1 MTKSD
6 AYMLFTI
13 SLNHF
18 NQTTR
23 QLEELD
29 TIAYHTIIIKQSYS
43 HLNYDYDKHFN
54 KCKNIYDK
62 CVKKQTD
69 IETTIDDI
77 AIKNDTSQNT
87 ETLLTLQTMEF
98 RMLVKKFNKSINAFD
113 EWFKNNTNCTNTTNW
128 LEHHPESY
136 IRQQLQR

>member
-6 AYMLFTI
+6 AYILFTI

-54 KCKNIYDK
+54 KCKNIYDR

-69 IETTIDDI
+69 IEMIIEDI
-77 AIKNDTSQNT
+77 AIQIVQIQQTGLNIIRKVISDNNYDKSPRYT
-87 ETLLTLQTMEF
+87 EGYIENF
-98 RMLVKKFNKSINAFD
+98 KSLSNLSACL
-113 EWFKNNTNCTNTTNW
+113 KT
-128 LEHHPESY
+128 
-136 IRQQLQR
+136 